1 MNLLPRGFA
10 EGEENNTYTS
20 INGKLL
26 HFLSNKRRK
35 EDQECREL
43 AERSDFWGFLVL
55 EKSRICRKTEKTD
68 GTPKNKQNNIF
79 QTMRVRAE

>member
-43 AERSDFWGFLVL
+43 AERSDFWGFLECFHSSFFFL
-55 EKSRICRKTEKTD
+55 
-68 GTPKNKQNNIF
+68 PF
-79 QTMRVRAE
+79 LL